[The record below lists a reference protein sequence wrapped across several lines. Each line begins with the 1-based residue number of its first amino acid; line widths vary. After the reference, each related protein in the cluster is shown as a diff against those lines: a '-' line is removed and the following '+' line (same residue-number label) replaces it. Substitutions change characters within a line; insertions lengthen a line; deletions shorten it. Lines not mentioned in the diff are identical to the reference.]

1 LFPCSRITFCKTGFY
16 ALAGECIAKNLFCD
30 KKPDCADGSD
40 ENACGVDEDPNK
52 VSVVI
57 FGYKEQYRDI
67 QRLLSM
73 YMISSRGTH

>member
-1 LFPCSRITFCKTGFY
+1 MCALALLTTFQTFDKTGFY

-52 VSVVI
+52 VRTIIYCFIKEKYHVI
-57 FGYKEQYRDI
+57 
-67 QRLLSM
+67 
-73 YMISSRGTH
+73 